1 MSTGKIENVIII
13 YYHVLINYSYFT
25 FFCVYIIFVVKNINI
40 QKIQKGVVLYV
51 INIRLSEEPAEVHDS
66 CKNRRRCGRRSTHH
80 PRCEQAPRFA

>member
-25 FFCVYIIFVVKNINI
+25 FFCIYIIFVVKNINI

-51 INIRLSEEPAEVHDS
+51 VYLETTAEPVEKPVT
-66 CKNRRRCGRRSTHH
+66 KENFRGL
-80 PRCEQAPRFA
+80 